1 MTVKKVEGE
10 HSQSTLLRGSSAE
23 QMASM
28 EDKDTEIF
36 LYAKDYKTVTWV
48 RMFKVFQSKIN
59 C

>member
-1 MTVKKVEGE
+1 MHDAFSTMTVKKVEGE

-36 LYAKDYKTVTWV
+36 LYAKDYETVT
-48 RMFKVFQSKIN
+48 
-59 C
+59 